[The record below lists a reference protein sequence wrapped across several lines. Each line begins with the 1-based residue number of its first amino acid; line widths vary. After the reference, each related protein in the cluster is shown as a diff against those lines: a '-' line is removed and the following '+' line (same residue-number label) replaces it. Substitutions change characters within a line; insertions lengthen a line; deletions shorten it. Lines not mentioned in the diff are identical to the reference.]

1 MSSETDADKRV
12 IRDKLAIFSH
22 ESITKNS
29 FDKNTLNLGILGTLN
44 QPYSLVD
51 KLANNDINNTFYLKS
66 L

>member
-29 FDKNTLNLGILGTLN
+29 FDKSTLNLGILGTLN
-44 QPYSLVD
+44 RLPDGQTS
-51 KLANNDINNTFYLKS
+51 K
-66 L
+66 